1 VGWKRARK
9 ICEKHWRRS
18 ENNCWERDG
27 TSAVIA
33 VPSLTALSTTASRQS
48 ARRIA
53 DPSRSDTRNVGFGFS
68 AEQSTTNPPDL
79 ALRPRPTGARLSTPF
94 QPCVQADVR
103 HAAASIPRAPSH
115 QTRQISGGE
124 PAASVTSV
132 GIAVERPLL
141 SRRRQGARA
150 LLDRKPRCAEF
161 SAPAHQLQP
170 DIRIRIGSP
179 VVPVAPDRL
188 AVGRLAGPEWPRAGA
203 AFSRWPVVIA
213 GASTPGGDIRG
224 LSGRPRRCCN
234 CECCDRQHDHDSH
247 HRLRNAGRS
256 RLTAICLQPVYSVRA
271 PACMK
276 LITLCSG
283 RSALVCPAGKRDR
296 RAVVR
301 ANANADTPRRGATD
315 GRRSVSVAQY
325 RVGPGPQPSLPGR
338 LGFPVPIGNLA
349 LESLIKTF
357 VCHLGQ
363 VFMRRDLPC
372 RTTC

>member
-124 PAASVTSV
+124 PCGIGHLRRNCRGVLRDHFFLAADRAREHCSIV
-132 GIAVERPLL
+132 
-141 SRRRQGARA
+141 SRAA
-150 LLDRKPRCAEF
+150 LN
-161 SAPAHQLQP
+161 SQ
-170 DIRIRIGSP
+170 
-179 VVPVAPDRL
+179 
-188 AVGRLAGPEWPRAGA
+188 
-203 AFSRWPVVIA
+203 
-213 GASTPGGDIRG
+213 
-224 LSGRPRRCCN
+224 RPRISC
-234 CECCDRQHDHDSH
+234 
-247 HRLRNAGRS
+247 S
-256 RLTAICLQPVYSVRA
+256 RIFGSGSV
-271 PACMK
+271 
-276 LITLCSG
+276 
-283 RSALVCPAGKRDR
+283 
-296 RAVVR
+296 
-301 ANANADTPRRGATD
+301 PR
-315 GRRSVSVAQY
+315 
-325 RVGPGPQPSLPGR
+325 
-338 LGFPVPIGNLA
+338 
-349 LESLIKTF
+349 
-357 VCHLGQ
+357 
-363 VFMRRDLPC
+363 
-372 RTTC
+372 